1 MATMETVF
9 FHVDMDAFFA
19 SVEQMDH
26 PEHRGKPLIV
36 GGLGNRGVVSACSYE
51 ARAFGVHSAMPMF
64 QARKLCPEAIYVQGR
79 MHRYNEVSKLILA
92 ILAEFSPDVQQI
104 SIDEA
109 FLDMTGTVRLFGKPR
124 AAAQMLKQKVR
135 EETSLVISVGIGP
148 SRFIAKMASDFG
160 KPDGLCRVS
169 PGKEVVFVDAV
180 GLKKL
185 WGIGESSLAALARH
199 HITTVPQLRAYSKEY
214 LQRTF
219 GTVAGE
225 YYFLV
230 SRGIDPG
237 IYSGESKSHS
247 ISTECTFPVDV
258 TDKDILHQYLLRMS
272 HEVMFRS
279 IEEKVMGKTVGIK
292 VRYADFTT
300 TSAQETPDKPIYS
313 AEEIYR
319 TACRLLDQR
328 WTAGRSIRLIG
339 VGLYQ
344 TRLGEAPLQEELFED
359 TYKRKREL
367 EKAVLSLRA
376 KGRNLEKA
384 SILQQRG
391 LSAEVDGNNHP

>member
-1 MATMETVF
+1 METVF

-64 QARKLCPEAIYVQGR
+64 QARKLCPQAIYVQGR
-79 MHRYNEVSKLILA
+79 MHRYHEVSKTILSILA
-92 ILAEFSPDVQQI
+92 TFSPAVQQI

-109 FLDMTGTVRLFGKPR
+109 FLDMTGTERLFGKPR
-124 AAAQMLKQKVR
+124 VAAQLLKQKVR

-148 SRFIAKMASDFG
+148 SRFIAKMASDYG
-160 KPDGLCRVS
+160 KPDGLCRVA
-169 PGKEVVFVDAV
+169 PGKELAFVDVV

-185 WGIGESSLAALARH
+185 WGLGESSLSALARH
-199 HITTVPQLRAYSKEY
+199 HITNVAQLREYGKEY

-219 GTVAGE
+219 GVAAGE
-225 YYFLV
+225 YFYQV
-230 SRGIDPG
+230 CRGIDPG
-237 IYSGESKSHS
+237 IYSGDSKSHS
-247 ISTECTFPVDV
+247 ISTECTFPVDIA
-258 TDKDILHQYLLRMS
+258 DQDILHQYLLRMS

-292 VRYADFTT
+292 IRYADFTT

-313 AEEIYR
+313 AEEIYQ

-328 WTAGRSIRLIG
+328 LTTGRSIRLIG

-344 TRLGEAPLQEELFED
+344 TRIGEAPLQEELFED
-359 TYKRKREL
+359 NFKRKREL

-391 LSAEVDGNNHP
+391 PSAEIDGSTHS

>member
-1 MATMETVF
+1 METVF

-64 QARKLCPEAIYVQGR
+64 QARKLCPQAVYVQGR
-79 MHRYNEVSKLILA
+79 MHRYNEVSKRILA
-92 ILAEFSPDVQQI
+92 VLASFSPEVQQI

-109 FLDMTGTVRLFGKPR
+109 FLDMTGTERLFGKPR
-124 AAAQMLKQKVR
+124 VAAQLLKQRVR
-135 EETSLVISVGIGP
+135 DETSLVISVGIGP
-148 SRFIAKMASDFG
+148 SRFIAKMASDYG

-169 PGKEVVFVDAV
+169 PGKELTFVDAV

-185 WGIGESSLAALARH
+185 WGLGDSSLAALARH
-199 HITTVPQLRAYSKEY
+199 HITTVPQLREYSKEF

-219 GTVAGE
+219 GTAAGE
-225 YYFLV
+225 YFFQV
-230 SRGIDPG
+230 SRGMDPG

-247 ISTECTFPVDV
+247 ISTECTFPVDI
-258 TDKDILHQYLLRMS
+258 TDQEILHQYLLRMS

-279 IEEKVMGKTVGIK
+279 LEEKVMGKTVGIK

-313 AEEIYR
+313 AEEVYQ

-328 WTAGRSIRLIG
+328 WTKGRSIRLIG

-344 TRLGEAPLQEELFED
+344 THTGEAPMQEELFED
-359 TYKRKREL
+359 TFKRKREL
-367 EKAVLSLRA
+367 EKAVLTLRA
-376 KGRNLEKA
+376 KGRKLEKA
-384 SILQQRG
+384 SILSQQES
-391 LSAEVDGNNHP
+391 SAEADE